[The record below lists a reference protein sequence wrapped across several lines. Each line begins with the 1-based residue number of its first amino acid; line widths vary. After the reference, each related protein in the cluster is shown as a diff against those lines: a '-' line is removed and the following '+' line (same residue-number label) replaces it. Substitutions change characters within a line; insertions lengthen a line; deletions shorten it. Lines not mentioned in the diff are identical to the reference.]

1 MDWNLTVVVCGL
13 LFLILCIGA
22 VVLKQRVSANTSI
35 RFHSKFSPIQSRL
48 TINLHLG
55 GLGLGLSCQFQQL
68 GGETLLSRSLS
79 RTKDGRS
86 FALVVEF
93 FAARS
98 RTLCHCCGICRVC
111 FVLFCFWPLRCR
123 RLVRQSVDR
132 FGVVFALSLSMNYLA
147 DG

>member
-35 RFHSKFSPIQSRL
+35 RFHSRFSPIQSKL

-55 GLGLGLSCQFQQL
+55 RLGLGLSCQFQQL

-111 FVLFCFWPLRCR
+111 LLFSVLCA
-123 RLVRQSVDR
+123 SV
-132 FGVVFALSLSMNYLA
+132 GLPVSLSICLVFALSFSMNYLA